1 MARVKRAVAKRNR
14 KKKFFKLA
22 EGYWGAKSR
31 QYRSVRESV
40 RRAGNYAF
48 RDRKNRKREFRRL
61 WIARINAAVRERGMS
76 YNAFINGLKNTQI
89 DLDRKVL
96 ADIAVTEPATFD
108 KLVEKAKANAKKA

>member
-1 MARVKRAVAKRNR
+1 MARVKRAVAKRAR

-61 WIARINAAVRERGMS
+61 WIARINAAVRMRGMS
-76 YNAFINGLKNTQI
+76 YSHFINGMKNAQI
-89 DLDRKVL
+89 ELDRKVL
-96 ADIAVTEPATFD
+96 ADLAVLEPATFD
-108 KLVEKAKANAKKA
+108 KLVEKVKQAVKA